1 MAWDFKLFGCS
12 YFLLQSLLVF
22 LIHDRH
28 KSIASTTTPYYYK
41 SHILMGGFE
50 IFQKKNPV
58 LDAVQKMIGT
68 VPQKVTGGGLE
79 SFQGV
84 SVIINLIGINIL
96 VNSFNYQASQYSGR
110 EITLFWI
117 SELKADY
124 GQAWLAYC
132 IVYWLFTNIF

>member
-1 MAWDFKLFGCS
+1 MTDIKV
-12 YFLLQSLLVF
+12 LLQPQL
-22 LIHDRH
+22 H
-28 KSIASTTTPYYYK
+28 TTTN
-41 SHILMGGFE
+41 L
-50 IFQKKNPV
+50 IFWWEDLRFSKKNPV

-96 VNSFNYQASQYSGR
+96 VNSFNYQASQYLGR
-110 EITLFWI
+110 EKTLFWI